1 MMSRR
6 KRSKNGQTAIDKRL
20 LGKSRGRLVSCLACI
35 SSLAENPLGKPIA
48 ETPIRGVWVD
58 RQSDQ
63 ESWCAMLCEALKRK
77 SVMQPSKWSHGLQKV
92 ALPDKGVVKRSF
104 FSGLKW
110 PILEQAS
117 QHVVHLKSGM
127 IGVLVVDLRAGSSDY
142 RKHTFVRL
150 SEKESTRVL
159 IPEGCA
165 FAYYGLARCSRI
177 ALWGSSKHEY
187 QFLKALDVLDPG
199 LGIDRIDGV
208 PQKVLQD
215 NRKRFSQVDT
225 LTPWDLRISRRAL
238 TRGERMIINAMDVT
252 SDREYQIK
260 PKGVEFVFDESCA
273 RGVLH
278 VREYSAFVQVLG
290 KLKYLFAG
298 ADKARGTK
306 MGVAFRGQVKGYG
319 DHMIP
324 SLYRGVRTDKER
336 ETRERY
342 LKAKIKRSVEYFEQ
356 LKKLDDSVV
365 EALFQQY
372 GVDTSWIDAVDNVWI
387 ALWFACHRAECCL
400 QGRSIHYVR
409 RDPNKERPHVRY
421 AYIVVFGYPESLLT
435 GSRRTRIGSG
445 HVLKDGVEYIDLRL
459 AVPSQF
465 VRPHA
470 QHGLMLRQYL
480 GKKDTK
486 KDYRDLVQAIIRIDL
501 EDALRWLGEGEAI
514 SLGALFPSP
523 LHDAGYQGLLR
534 MEDRTKLTHPDMYSE
549 LKVKE
554 AGGEHEYKS
563 LSFQRFDA

>member
-1 MMSRR
+1 MSRR
-6 KRSKNGQTAIDKRL
+6 KLSKNKQAAIDKRL
-20 LGKSRGRLVSCLACI
+20 LNGARGKLVSCLARI
-35 SSLAENPLGKPIA
+35 LPQAEKFLKKPIK
-48 ETPIRGVWVD
+48 ETPIHDVWLE
-58 RQSDQ
+58 REANEKST
-63 ESWCAMLCEALKRK
+63 LGTLHEALRRK
-77 SVMQPSKWSHGLQKV
+77 PVIQPPKWGFNLQKV
-92 ALPDKGVVKRSF
+92 ALPDKGVVKRSY

-117 QHVVHLKSGM
+117 EHVIHLKSGS
-127 IGVLVVDLRAGSSDY
+127 IGVLVVDLRAESSDY
-142 RKHTFVRL
+142 QRYTFVRL
-150 SEKESTRVL
+150 TEKKSTLML

-165 FAYYGLARCSRI
+165 FAYYGLARF
-177 ALWGSSKHEY
+177 SKIELRGRSKGEF
-187 QFLKALDVLDPG
+187 QFLKALDVLDPS

-208 PQKVLQD
+208 PTKVLND
-215 NRKRFSQVDT
+215 NRKSFARFET
-225 LTPWDLRISRRAL
+225 LTPWDSRISHRVL
-238 TRGERMIINAMDVT
+238 TRGERMIINAMDVA

-260 PKGVEFVFDESCA
+260 PKGVEFVFDESCD

-278 VREYSAFVQVLG
+278 VREYSAFIQVLG

-298 ADKARGTK
+298 ADKARGAR
-306 MGVAFRGQVKGYG
+306 MGIAFRGQVMGYG

-324 SLYRGVRTDKER
+324 SLYRGVKTDKER
-336 ETRERY
+336 KRRESH
-342 LKAKIKRSVEYFEQ
+342 LSEKIKRAVGYFDQ

-400 QGRSIHYVR
+400 QGRSVHYVR
-409 RDPNKERPHVRY
+409 RDPNKECPNVRY
-421 AYIVVFGYPESLLT
+421 AYIVVFGYPDSVLSGT
-435 GSRRTRIGSG
+435 RKSRLGPG

-470 QHGLMLRQYL
+470 QHGLMLRQYSD
-480 GKKDTK
+480 KREPKT
-486 KDYRDLVQAIIRIDL
+486 DYRELVQAIIRIDL
-501 EDALRWLGEGEAI
+501 VDALRWLGSGEAV
-514 SLGALFPSP
+514 SLGALFPP
-523 LHDAGYQGLLR
+523 PVHDAGFQGLLR
-534 MEDRTKLTHPDMYSE
+534 MEDRTKLKHSDMYSE

-563 LSFQRFDA
+563 LSFQRFDI